1 MTKQELSKDDRLVV
15 RIDKQTKDAFMAR
28 VDADGKNA
36 SEVIIDWVRDYLT
49 TEPQPRPDL
58 AAIYADLEYLKQ
70 KVAVLE
76 GEVTKK
82 SAA

>member
-28 VDADGKNA
+28 VDAEGKNA
-36 SEVIIDWVRDYLT
+36 SEVVLNWVKDYLAK
-49 TEPQPRPDL
+49 EPQQIPDL
-58 AAIYADLEYLKQ
+58 AQIYADLEHLKK

-76 GEVTKK
+76 DEVTKK

>member
-1 MTKQELSKDDRLVV
+1 MSKQELSKDDRLVV

-28 VDADGKNA
+28 VDAEGKNA
-36 SEVIIDWVRDYLT
+36 SEVILNWVRDYLA
-49 TEPQPRPDL
+49 TEPHSKPDL
-58 AAIYADLEYLKQ
+58 AQIYEDLKYLKQ

-76 GEVTKK
+76 DEVTKK

>member
-28 VDADGKNA
+28 VDAEGKSA
-36 SEVIIDWVRDYLT
+36 SEVILNWVIDYLAQ
-49 TEPQPRPDL
+49 EPQQRPDL
-58 AAIYADLEYLKQ
+58 VKMYADLESLKR
-70 KVAVLE
+70 KVAHLE
-76 GEVTKK
+76 DEVTKK